1 MNFASDNTTGAAPQI
16 IAALSAAN
24 EGALAGYGNDDL
36 TKAVETRIQDLF
48 ETDASVFLVAT
59 GTAANSLALSVLTP
73 PHGSV
78 LCHWTSH
85 VYEDECGAPE
95 FFTGGAR
102 LVPVD
107 GPDGKL
113 DLADL
118 ESKAAY
124 GKGDVHMLQTSAVSV
139 TQVTEMGTVYS
150 LDELAAVSQVCKRHD
165 LALHLDGARFANAM
179 VALGCSP
186 AEMSWR
192 AGVDIVSFGA
202 TKNGALGV
210 EAVVIFDKSLAELFA
225 FKRKRAGHLFSK
237 MRLLTAQ
244 MNAYLEED
252 LWLKNAGHA
261 NTMAAEL
268 YDGLKQVPGLEFPF
282 SVDANMLFPKLP
294 QGMTEALHKDGFHF
308 YDNRWE
314 PGICR
319 LVTAFNTRAEDVA
332 AMIAA
337 AHRHAGDT

>member
-1 MNFASDNTTGAAPQI
+1 MNFASDNTTGAAPEI
-16 IAALSAAN
+16 IAALAAAN
-24 EGALAGYGNDDL
+24 EGALPGYGNDDL
-36 TKAVETRIQDLF
+36 TLAVEARIQDIF

-59 GTAANSLALSVLTP
+59 GTAANSLALAVLTP

-95 FFTGGAR
+95 FFTSGAR

-118 ESKAAY
+118 DRKAAY
-124 GKGDVHMLQTSAVSV
+124 GKGDVHMLQPTAVSV

-150 LDELAAVSQVCKRHD
+150 LDELAAVSDICKRRD
-165 LALHLDGARFANAM
+165 LALHLDGARFANAL
-179 VALGCSP
+179 VALDCTP

-210 EAVVIFDKSLAELFA
+210 EAVVIFDRSLADLFA

-237 MRLLTAQ
+237 MRLLSAQ
-244 MNAYLEED
+244 MDAYLRDD
-252 LWLKNAGHA
+252 LWLANARHA
-261 NTMAAEL
+261 NAMADAL
-268 YDGLKQVPGLEFPF
+268 HDGLAQVPGIEFPF
-282 SVDANMLFPKLP
+282 SVDANMLFPRLP
-294 QGMTEALHKDGFHF
+294 DGMTEALHKDGFHF
-308 YDNRWE
+308 YDDRWE

-319 LVTAFNTRAEDVA
+319 LVTAFNTRQEDVDA
-332 AMIAA
+332 LIAA
-337 AHRHAGDT
+337 AHEHAPGA